1 MAAFPY
7 QLCTVSILLVL
18 ARLTTYVRT
27 MCHVLYAYV
36 CVCMRIKR
44 YPASYEK
51 RFHSFRSVALGCVAQ
66 QLLADRLSAQAHSAA
81 TRLRSSDFNRPRIS
95 TTQRTRCR
103 LWKKAGRWVWGSHL
117 FFALLSSSEQ
127 KTTTQWMQHILP
139 MATVV
144 VMTVINNF
152 TGLVRSIMPIES
164 IIVCFADHRTKI

>member
-1 MAAFPY
+1 MMAAFPY

-66 QLLADRLSAQAHSAA
+66 QLLADRLSA
-81 TRLRSSDFNRPRIS
+81 RPILLRHDYGHRIS
-95 TTQRTRCR
+95 IDPEYRPHKEHAAVYGKVGQ
-103 LWKKAGRWVWGSHL
+103 WVWGSHL

-127 KTTTQWMQHILP
+127 KSNLSVD
-139 MATVV
+139 A
-144 VMTVINNF
+144 
-152 TGLVRSIMPIES
+152 RSTS
-164 IIVCFADHRTKI
+164 CRWRRWW